1 MWRRNKIFLNRTP
14 SRGNLFLQS
23 LSWLLTGFFSASMVT
38 VALAG
43 GASDT
48 PALLQLLDDARYWKN
63 RGDLGQA
70 SRIWKKILSIRPD
83 DPRALSELGVLEAES
98 GDTAG
103 ARHILHQLA
112 RTHPGNPGID
122 RVKSA
127 ILLGKLDKKWLL
139 KARRYR
145 SERDFPRSFF
155 AYEKYLK
162 GSPPR
167 GAIALEV
174 LQTEAAVKGRFFQA
188 VRGLRALLARHPQSH
203 RIRLVLARSLINRET
218 TRREGLSLLSVLAK
232 SRLSDISREA
242 RSAWRMGLIWLEA
255 TPVDRKLYENYLA
268 MFPQDPVVR
277 RLLSRI
283 PKSDAR
289 YRGFALLK
297 KNRLTAAGN
306 LFQKALLS
314 DPSDTEAAWG
324 LGLVRMKQG
333 RHGEA
338 ADIFRWSLKR
348 DSHHPRREALLA
360 EADYDGRLDAGRTFL
375 TRGQFQ
381 KAQGEFSRAIRIFP
395 QRFEAY
401 AMMANLCRRE
411 GKQEMAIA
419 WDKKAW
425 RRNPRDLTGAL
436 GLLSDLIRSG
446 KMGEADEFLSRA
458 PVFSKLS
465 AVQRNLWRG
474 LVHDS
479 QARALLRERHFR
491 RAEAKLSLAVRE
503 RPDDPWI
510 RYRLSALWL
519 SEGKIRH
526 SIDAYRGF
534 VRDHAGDPRADEG
547 LFLLEARAG
556 NREAALEV
564 YPLIPYADRSPGMVH
579 EYVSLVSEELD
590 VRAGEAAREGK
601 GQLASDLE
609 TQSMLLRGYRPG
621 RGRGETGF
629 WLGLARIDAKAHA
642 FGKAFPL
649 YRKVLDHRPSDWPL
663 MKEVLGWSLAS
674 RSRGWIHYFLDLA
687 RQRFPGQ
694 PGRLEME
701 GVADLEEGH
710 SGKAWKDFR
719 KAVGLEERRPVPDRK
734 RLARLRQK
742 IDDLQTNWTLL
753 HQEKPFAEVLGGV
766 SVESTGTFFGM
777 AEAGGL
783 FPVWQSA
790 AQAFESSPVGVWFHL
805 LGEGSFLHYMF
816 AGGSASLNAAGVAAG
831 VRVTYAGGFVDIDL
845 GPQSG
850 VLDQSGLPPSALV
863 NFYAQMEI
871 DQDFDAGNLD
881 FFANYTGILHYL
893 YGQLRF
899 LTPATGF
906 SPWGRPVDLG
916 PEVIFQGNSVYQDG
930 QAGAAIRIPLGSGTM
945 SLLLDGGLL
954 RSNLSAGW
962 GGYESAY
969 FYVRF

>member
-1 MWRRNKIFLNRTP
+1 MPSKGKLFRQFLP
-14 SRGNLFLQS
+14 
-23 LSWLLTGFFSASMVT
+23 WLLTGFFSGSMVAG
-38 VALAG
+38 ALAG

-48 PALLQLLDDARYWKN
+48 PALLQLLEDARYWKN

-98 GDTAG
+98 GDTPG

-112 RTHPGNPGID
+112 LTHPGNPGIA

-188 VRGLRALLARHPQSH
+188 VRGLRSLLARHPRSH
-203 RIRLVLARSLINRET
+203 RIRLVLAQSLINRES

-242 RSAWRMGLIWLEA
+242 RSAWRMGLIWLHA

-314 DPSDTEAAWG
+314 DPSDREAAWG

-333 RHGEA
+333 RHSEA
-338 ADIFRWSLKR
+338 ADIFRWSLKQDR
-348 DSHHPRREALLA
+348 NHPGREALLA
-360 EADYDGRLDAGRTFL
+360 EADYDGRLDAGRDFL
-375 TRGQFQ
+375 SGGLFQ
-381 KAQGEFSRAIRIFP
+381 KARGEFTQAIRVFP
-395 QRFEAY
+395 HRFEAY
-401 AMMANLCRRE
+401 AMMASLCRQE
-411 GKQEMAIA
+411 GKQAEAIV

-425 RRNPRDLTGAL
+425 RRHPLDLAVAL
-436 GLLSDLIRSG
+436 GFLSDLIQAG
-446 KMGEADEFLSRA
+446 KLGEADDFLSRA

-465 AVQRNLWRG
+465 AVQENLWRG

-479 QARALLRERHFR
+479 QARVFLRERHFR
-491 RAEAKLSLAVRE
+491 RAEAKLILAVRE
-503 RPDDPWI
+503 RPDDPWV

-526 SIDAYRGF
+526 AIDSYRRF
-534 VRDHAGDPRADEG
+534 ARHHAGESGADEG

-556 NREAALEV
+556 KRKAALET
-564 YPLIPYADRSPGMVH
+564 YPLIPYAERSPGMIRESVL
-579 EYVSLVSEELD
+579 LVSEELD
-590 VRAGEAAREGK
+590 VRAGEAAQEGK

-609 TQSMLLRGYRPG
+609 TQSMLLRDSRSERGSGRP
-621 RGRGETGF
+621 GF

-663 MKEVLGWSLAS
+663 MKEVLGWTLAS
-674 RSRGWIHYFLDLA
+674 RNRGWTDYFFGLA

-701 GVADLEEGH
+701 GMAEMEEGH

-719 KAVGLEERRPVPDRK
+719 KAVDLEERRPVPDRK
-734 RLARLRQK
+734 RLVRLRQE
-742 IDDLQTNWTLL
+742 IDELQASWTRL

-783 FPVWQSA
+783 FPVWQSSSK
-790 AQAFESSPVGVWFHL
+790 AFESSPVGVWFHL
-805 LGEGSFLHYMF
+805 LGEGSFLHYLF
-816 AGGSASLNAAGVAAG
+816 AGGSASLNAAGMAAG
-831 VRVTYAGGFVDIDL
+831 VRVTYAGGFVDLDL

-871 DQDFDAGNLD
+871 DQDFGAGNLD
-881 FFANYTGILHYL
+881 FFGNYTGILHYL

-899 LTPATGF
+899 LTPETGLA
-906 SPWGRPVDLG
+906 PWGRPFDLG

-930 QAGAAIRIPLGSGTM
+930 QAGAAVRIPLGSGPM

>member
-1 MWRRNKIFLNRTP
+1 MRRQKKIFLNRTP
-14 SRGNLFLQS
+14 PERKLFLQS
-23 LSWLLTGFFSASMVT
+23 FLLLLTGFFSGSVVP

-43 GASDT
+43 GAFDS
-48 PALLQLLDDARYWKN
+48 PALKQLLEDARYWKN

-83 DPRALSELGVLEAES
+83 DPNALSELGVLEAES
-98 GDTAG
+98 GDTPG

-122 RVKSA
+122 RLKSA
-127 ILLGKLDKKWLL
+127 ILLGKLDKKWLV
-139 KARRYR
+139 KARQYR
-145 SERDFPRSFF
+145 SERNFPRSFF

-188 VRGLRALLARHPQSH
+188 VQGLRALLSRHPRSH
-203 RIRLVLARSLINRET
+203 RIRLVLAQSLINRES

-255 TPVDRKLYENYLA
+255 KPVDRKLYENYLA

-297 KNRLTAAGN
+297 KNRLTAAAA

-314 DPSDTEAAWG
+314 DPRDTEAAWG

-333 RHGEA
+333 RHREA
-338 ADIFRWSLKR
+338 AHIFRWSLRQDNK
-348 DSHHPRREALLA
+348 HPRREALLA
-360 EADYDGRLDAGRTFL
+360 EAKYDGSLDAGRELL

-381 KAQGEFSRAIRIFP
+381 KAQGEFAQAIRFFP

-401 AMMANLCRRE
+401 AMMADLCRQE
-411 GKQEMAIA
+411 GKHEEAIV
-419 WDKKAW
+419 WGKKAW
-425 RRNPRDLTGAL
+425 RAHPRDLAVAL
-436 GLLSDLIRSG
+436 GLLSDLIQAG
-446 KMGEADEFLSRA
+446 KLGEADDFLFRA
-458 PVFSKLS
+458 PVFLKLS
-465 AVQRNLWRG
+465 AVQRNRWRG
-474 LVHDS
+474 LVHDG
-479 QARALLRERHFR
+479 QARVLLRERQFR

-526 SIDAYRGF
+526 AIDSYRRF
-534 VRDHAGDPRADEG
+534 VRHHTGDPGAVEG
-547 LFLLEARAG
+547 LFFLDVRAG
-556 NREAALEV
+556 KREEALEV
-564 YPLIPYADRSPGMVH
+564 YPLIPYSNRSSGMVH
-579 EYVSLVSEELD
+579 EYVLLVSEELD
-590 VRAGEAAREGK
+590 VRAEEAAQEGN

-609 TQSMLLRGYRPG
+609 TQSMLLRDSRSG
-621 RGRGETGF
+621 RGRRKTGF

-649 YRKVLDHRPSDWPL
+649 YRKVLDHLPSDWPL

-701 GVADLEEGH
+701 GEAELEEGH
-710 SGKAWKDFR
+710 SEKAWKDFR
-719 KAVGLEERRPVPDRK
+719 KAIDLEERRPVPDRK

-742 IDDLQTNWTLL
+742 IDGLQSNWTLL

-805 LGEGSFLHYMF
+805 LVEGSFLHYMF
-816 AGGSASLNAAGVAAG
+816 TGGSASLNAAGIAAG
-831 VRVTYAGGFVDIDL
+831 VRVTYDGGFIDIAL

-881 FFANYTGILHYL
+881 FFGNYTGILHYL

-899 LTPATGF
+899 LTPATGL

-930 QAGAAIRIPLGSGTM
+930 QAGAAIRIPLGSGSM
-945 SLLLDGGLL
+945 SILLDGGLL